1 MVSLLGLLG
10 TKAPYHLLAYSI
22 AFGGSAFYSYFASPI
37 AFKVLKREEFG
48 ILQNSIF
55 PAYFLGQTIAPIILA
70 LTTPGKLCPFTG
82 TLFALSALGGA
93 INYFYLMPVCRKIK
107 EERLALINNQ
117 LDIVDGEE
125 TAEYKRLTKQFGM
138 HHGLSL
144 LANLVSVATLGVYG
158 LVLAK
163 RLV

>member
-1 MVSLLGLLG
+1 MVSILGLLG
-10 TKAPYHLLAYSI
+10 TKAPYHLFVYSI

-48 ILQNSIF
+48 VLQNNVF
-55 PAYFLGQTIAPIILA
+55 PTYFLGQAIAPIILA
-70 LTTPGKLCPFTG
+70 LTKPGKLCPFTG

-107 EERLALINNQ
+107 EQRLALISNN
-117 LDIVDGEE
+117 LDVIDGEE
-125 TAEYKRLTKQFGM
+125 TAEYKKLTKQFGM
-138 HHGLSL
+138 YHGLSL

-158 LVLAK
+158 LVLSK